1 MRSTI
6 DLEKGSIRIE
16 IEIEASPEAVF
27 DALTDP
33 KLHLHLDQRPGNGR
47 ARRIS
52 GTRVSELRRIHL
64 GTQTR

>member
-16 IEIEASPEAVF
+16 IEASPEALF

-33 KLHLHLDQRPGNGR
+33 K
-47 ARRIS
+47 
-52 GTRVSELRRIHL
+52 ELAIFNAYSQK
-64 GTQTR
+64 TAKTF

>member
-6 DLEKGSIRIE
+6 DLEKGTIRIE

-33 KLHLHLDQRPGNGR
+33 K
-47 ARRIS
+47 
-52 GTRVSELRRIHL
+52 ELAIFNAYSQKIAK
-64 GTQTR
+64 TTKTF